1 MDPIYP
7 VLSREI
13 FMRGIKKRAIAN
25 AISVSDRT
33 LNNKMRGI
41 TEFTWPEVSK
51 IRNTFFPDL
60 SVDELFK
67 EEVG

>member
-7 VLSREI
+7 TLSGEI
-13 FMRGIKKRAIAN
+13 SKRGIKKRAIAN
-25 AISVSDRT
+25 AIGVSDRT

-60 SVDELFK
+60 SVDELFDT
-67 EEVG
+67 EVG

>member
-41 TEFTWPEVSK
+41 TEFTWPEVRK

>member
-1 MDPIYP
+1 MTQIYP
-7 VLSREI
+7 VLSGEI
-13 FMRGIKKRAIAN
+13 FKRGIKKRAIAS
-25 AISVSDRT
+25 AIGVSDRT

-41 TEFTWPEVSK
+41 TDFTWPEVSK

-60 SVDELFK
+60 SVDELFQ

>member
-7 VLSREI
+7 VLTREI
-13 FMRGIKKRAIAN
+13 FMRGIKKRAIAS